1 MNSLLQQ
8 PFFQVT
14 LPIMLTLVVTVW
26 LASWAPNKRLDD
38 IVRRLDN
45 IEARLLAIEARFAD
59 FGERLM
65 RVEERTSPIGR
76 RG

>member
-26 LASWAPNKRLDD
+26 LASWAQNKRLDD

-59 FGERLM
+59 FGERLT

-76 RG
+76 H